1 MANNI
6 KKGHKRNLKDNLNDN
21 NDNDNNSKND
31 ISHKKNKIKIV
42 NKKQLDKK
50 QLDEKKLINKRILSD
65 TSDDET
71 NNKNVENNFE
81 NMLTSLI
88 KDFDP
93 NKNPWCND
101 KNKNIWT
108 SEPIIVKAPFDL
120 FFPKS
125 NLQEENKEK
134 KIEIKTENKTE
145 NKTEIDLACIAGD
158 IKKLDEWLSKNV
170 DSNTFIL
177 KHSDEYTSESL
188 DGASINNKMDI
199 LSWWLENNRKYG
211 LPLKYTEKSLVE
223 ASKLGLINILNW
235 WYDSKLILKYNENAI
250 NNASIKNKIN
260 VLDWWFD
267 KIKEKRIEFKYSQ
280 SAFDKCKLAEKDM
293 LELLKWWKN
302 KFDNHNMIF
311 LYGKEFI
318 DFIVTNNYDE
328 VIKYLIDNKLLTE
341 DDVKKNRLLNPTKRL
356 GLNSLFEMFGNP
368 KKEHS
373 SKFDTSTLPKDIQD
387 HIKEKEEEL
396 NNNMLING
404 KAKEYIDNLVKIPF
418 GKYREEKIF
427 KFITDL
433 IQKLNDKYKTEIKN
447 ESDLIKYFK
456 TNQNTNYYTLYQQFC
471 EYRIKYLE
479 YVDKTL
485 DKCVYGHTQTK
496 KQIKCILAQW
506 LSGGIKKGVVLG
518 IQGPPGV
525 GKTTIIKG
533 ALALCIV
540 DFIDYN
546 LDEDKPKDDKT
557 KENNIWI
564 KIAEESCNVKRPF
577 CFISLGG
584 STNSSTLIGHN
595 ITYHG
600 ATSGDIVKSLKE
612 AKYMNPILY
621 FDELDKIS
629 KTEHGNEISSV
640 LTHITDPAQNEH
652 FTDRYFSEVKIDLS
666 KCIIIFSYNDQTKID
681 RILYDRIQE
690 IKLQAIPLQEKVEIC
705 KNFLI
710 PEILDNMGYN
720 KDNIVLSN
728 NELENIILGYT
739 YEAGVR
745 KIKEK
750 LNEILRNYHLN
761 RLTTNQSITNE
772 VITNDYVD
780 TVLNDHH
787 KILLK
792 KITPKPAI
800 GCIHGMYA
808 TTNGLG
814 DVMLIQVKKM
824 YNKDLLGLHT
834 TGSLEKVITESIQ
847 VARTVAWNLL
857 TDDERKTIETTFVN
871 TGLHVHCPDG
881 STPKDGPSAGT
892 AITTAI
898 YSLLTGKL
906 IKNDVAITGEIDLDG
921 NVTAIGGLDAKLSG
935 AKRAGIKLA
944 LVPTENKRDVEIL
957 LKKNTTLVDNKF
969 KVKFISHV
977 NEVLKIV
984 FKN

>member
-1 MANNI
+1 MANNN
-6 KKGHKRNLKDNLNDN
+6 KKGNKRNFKDNLNY
-21 NDNDNNSKND
+21 DNDLKND
-31 ISHKKNKIKIV
+31 ISHKNKIKIV
-42 NKKQLDKK
+42 NKKQQIDKK
-50 QLDEKKLINKRILSD
+50 ILSD
-65 TSDDET
+65 TSDEEPI
-71 NNKNVENNFE
+71 NKNSENNFE
-81 NMLTSLI
+81 SMLSTLI

-93 NKNPWCND
+93 TKNPWGSD
-101 KNKNIWT
+101 QNKNMWS

-120 FFPKS
+120 FFPKN
-125 NLQEENKEK
+125 NLTTEKEGNKEK
-134 KIEIKTENKTE
+134 DFK
-145 NKTEIDLACIAGD
+145 KTEIDLACLAGD
-158 IKKLDEWLSKNV
+158 IKKLNDWLSKNISS
-170 DSNTFIL
+170 DTFNL
-177 KHSDEYTSESL
+177 KHTDDYTSESL
-188 DGASINNKMDI
+188 DGASVNNRMDV
-199 LSWWLENNRKYG
+199 LSWWLENNRKYA
-211 LPLKYTEKSLVE
+211 LPLKYTEKSINE
-223 ASKLGLINILNW
+223 ASRLGLINILNW
-235 WYDSKLILKYNENAI
+235 WYDSKLLLKYNENAI

-267 KIKEKRIEFKYSQ
+267 KIKEKRVEFKYSQ
-280 SAFDKCKLAEKDM
+280 AAFDKCKLEEKDM
-293 LELLKWWKN
+293 LELLKWWKD
-302 KFDNHNMIF
+302 KFDKHNMVF

-318 DFIVTNNYDE
+318 DFIVSSNYDD
-328 VIKYLIDNKLLTE
+328 VIKYLLENKLLTD
-341 DDVKKNRLLNPTKRL
+341 DDVKKNRPSKRL
-356 GLNSLFEMFGNP
+356 GLNNLFEMFSNP

>member
-1 MANNI
+1 MANNN
-6 KKGHKRNLKDNLNDN
+6 KKGNKRNFKDNLNY
-21 NDNDNNSKND
+21 DNDLKND
-31 ISHKKNKIKIV
+31 ISHKNKIKIV
-42 NKKQLDKK
+42 NKKQQIDKK
-50 QLDEKKLINKRILSD
+50 ILSD
-65 TSDDET
+65 TSDEEPI
-71 NNKNVENNFE
+71 NKNSENNFE
-81 NMLTSLI
+81 SMLSTLI

-93 NKNPWCND
+93 TKNPWGSD
-101 KNKNIWT
+101 QNKNMWS

-120 FFPKS
+120 FFPKN
-125 NLQEENKEK
+125 NLTTEKEGNKEK
-134 KIEIKTENKTE
+134 DFK
-145 NKTEIDLACIAGD
+145 KTEIDLACLAGD
-158 IKKLDEWLSKNV
+158 IKKLNDWLSKNISS
-170 DSNTFIL
+170 DTFNL
-177 KHSDEYTSESL
+177 KHTDDYTSESL
-188 DGASINNKMDI
+188 DGASVNNRMDV
-199 LSWWLENNRKYG
+199 LSWWLENNRKYA
-211 LPLKYTEKSLVE
+211 LPLKYTEKSINE
-223 ASKLGLINILNW
+223 ASRLGLINILNW
-235 WYDSKLILKYNENAI
+235 WYDSKLLLKYNENAI

-267 KIKEKRIEFKYSQ
+267 KIKEKRVEFKYSQ
-280 SAFDKCKLAEKDM
+280 AAFDKCKLEEKDM
-293 LELLKWWKN
+293 LELLKWWKD
-302 KFDNHNMIF
+302 KFDKHNMVF

-318 DFIVTNNYDE
+318 DFIVSSNYDD
-328 VIKYLIDNKLLTE
+328 VIKYLLENKLLTD
-341 DDVKKNRLLNPTKRL
+341 DDVKKNRPSKRL
-356 GLNSLFEMFGNP
+356 GLNNLFEMFSNP

-427 KFITDL
+427 KFINDL
-433 IQKLNDKYKTEIKN
+433 ILKFNNMYKLELKN
-447 ESDLIKYFK
+447 ESDLLEYFK
-456 TNQNTNYYTLYQQFC
+456 TNQNTDYYKLYQQFC

-506 LSGGIKKGVVLG
+506 LSGGIKKGIVIG

-546 LDEDKPKDDKT
+546 LDEDKLIEDKT
-557 KENNIWI
+557 KEDKTKETNKKNKLWI
-564 KIAEESCNVKRPF
+564 KIVEESCNVKRPF

-612 AKYMNPILY
+612 AKCMNPILF

-640 LTHITDPAQNEH
+640 LTHITDPVQNEH

-720 KDNIVLSN
+720 KENIILSN

-750 LNEILRNYHLN
+750 INEILRNYHLN
-761 RLTTNQSITNE
+761 RLITNQTITNE
-772 VITNDYVD
+772 VLTNDYVD
-780 TVLNDHH
+780 NILNNHH

-792 KITPKPAI
+792 KITPKSAI

-906 IKNDVAITGEIDLDG
+906 IKNDIAITGEIDLDG

-957 LKKNTTLVDNKF
+957 LKKNTSLVDNKF

-977 NEVLKIV
+977 NEALKIV
-984 FKN
+984 IKN

>member
-1 MANNI
+1 MANN
-6 KKGHKRNLKDNLNDN
+6 KKGNKRNIKDNLNNDDN
-21 NDNDNNSKND
+21 ILKND
-31 ISHKKNKIKIV
+31 IGQKKNKVKIV
-42 NKKQLDKK
+42 NKKQSINDK
-50 QLDEKKLINKRILSD
+50 NILSD
-65 TSDDET
+65 TSEDESV
-71 NNKNVENNFE
+71 NQNIKNVENNFE
-81 NMLTSLI
+81 NMLSTLI

-93 NKNPWCND
+93 NKNPWGND
-101 KNKNIWT
+101 SSKNIW
-108 SEPIIVKAPFDL
+108 SNEPIIVKAPFDL
-120 FFPKS
+120 FFPKNKS
-125 NLQEENKEK
+125 PDENKEK
-134 KIEIKTENKTE
+134 KTD
-145 NKTEIDLACIAGD
+145 IDLACMAGD
-158 IKKLDEWLSKNV
+158 IKKLDDWLSKNISSDV
-170 DSNTFIL
+170 FNL
-177 KHSDEYTSESL
+177 KQADDYTSESL
-188 DGASINNKMDI
+188 DGASINNRKDV
-199 LSWWLENNRKYG
+199 LNWWLENNKKYG
-211 LPLKYTEKSLVE
+211 LPLKYTEKSMNDS
-223 ASKLGLINILNW
+223 SKLGLIDILNW
-235 WYDSKLILKYNENAI
+235 WYDSKLYLKYNENAI
-250 NNASIKNKIN
+250 NSASIKNKIN
-260 VLDWWFD
+260 VLNWWFD
-267 KIKEKRIEFKYSQ
+267 KIKDKRLEFKYSQ
-280 SAFDKCKLAEKDM
+280 SAFDKCKLMEKDM
-293 LELLKWWKN
+293 LELLKWWKD
-302 KFDNHNMIF
+302 KFDNHKMVF

-318 DFIVTNNYDE
+318 DFIVNSNYDE
-328 VIKYLIDNKLLTE
+328 VIKYLIDNKLLT
-341 DDVKKNRLLNPTKRL
+341 DDDIKKKPSKRI
-356 GLNSLFEMFGNP
+356 GLNNLFEMFGNP

-427 KFITDL
+427 KFINDL
-433 IQKLNDKYKTEIKN
+433 IQKLNNKYKLELKN
-447 ESDLIKYFK
+447 ESDLVEYFK
-456 TNQNTNYYTLYQQFC
+456 NNNNEYYTLYQKFC

-485 DKCVYGHTQTK
+485 DKCVYGHLQTK

-506 LSGGIKKGVVLG
+506 LSGGIKKGIVIG

-546 LDEDKPKDDKT
+546 LEEN
-557 KENNIWI
+557 KENKENKLWI
-564 KIAEESCNVKRPF
+564 MIVEEASNVKRPF

-612 AKYMNPILY
+612 AKYMNPILF

-640 LTHITDPAQNEH
+640 LTHITDPVQNEH

-690 IKLQAIPLQEKVEIC
+690 IKLQAIPLLEKVEIC

-710 PEILDNMGYN
+710 PEILENMGYN
-720 KDNIVLSN
+720 KENIILSN

-761 RLTTNQSITNE
+761 RLVSNQSITNE
-772 VITNDYVD
+772 VLTNDYVD
-780 TVLNDHH
+780 NILNDHH

-792 KITPKPAI
+792 KITPKPAA

-944 LVPTENKRDVEIL
+944 LVPLENKRDVEIL

-977 NEVLKIV
+977 NEALKVV

>member
-1 MANNI
+1 MANN
-6 KKGHKRNLKDNLNDN
+6 KKGNKRNFKDNLNDN
-21 NDNDNNSKND
+21 DNLKND
-31 ISHKKNKIKIV
+31 IGQKKNKVKII
-42 NKKQLDKK
+42 NKKQLIN
-50 QLDEKKLINKRILSD
+50 EKKILSD
-65 TSDDET
+65 TSDDESI
-71 NNKNVENNFE
+71 NKNVENNFE

-93 NKNPWCND
+93 TKNPWGNES
-101 KNKNIWT
+101 NKNIWS

-125 NLQEENKEK
+125 NFQDEKNNDNKQK
-134 KIEIKTENKTE
+134 KTD
-145 NKTEIDLACIAGD
+145 IDLASLSGD
-158 IKKLDEWLSKNV
+158 IKKLEDWLSKNI
-170 DSNTFIL
+170 DSGKFDL
-177 KHSDEYTSESL
+177 KYADDYTTESL
-188 DGASINNKMDI
+188 DGASVNNKMDV
-199 LSWWLENNRKYG
+199 LNWWLENNRKYAV
-211 LPLKYTEKSLVE
+211 PLKYTEKSMVE
-223 ASKLGLINILNW
+223 ASRLGLINILNW
-235 WYDSKLILKYNENAI
+235 WYDSKLLLKYNENAI

-260 VLDWWFD
+260 VLDWWFN

-280 SAFDKCKLAEKDM
+280 SAFDKCKLREKDM
-293 LELLKWWKN
+293 LELLKWWKD

-318 DFIVTNNYDE
+318 DYIVTSNYDE
-328 VIKYLIDNKLLTE
+328 VIKYLLENKLLT
-341 DDVKKNRLLNPTKRL
+341 DDDIKKNKQIPTKRL
-356 GLNSLFEMFGNP
+356 GLNNLFEMFGNP

-373 SKFDTSTLPKDIQD
+373 SKFDTSTLPKDIQE

-427 KFITDL
+427 KFIYEL
-433 IQKLNDKYKTEIKN
+433 IQKLNTNHKLELKN
-447 ESDLIKYFK
+447 ESDLLEYFK
-456 TNQNTNYYTLYQQFC
+456 TNNNTDYYKLYQQFC

-479 YVDKTL
+479 YVDRTL

-506 LSGGIKKGVVLG
+506 LSGGIKKGVVIG

-533 ALALCIV
+533 ALAQCIV

-546 LDEDKPKDDKT
+546 LDEDKPDKL
-557 KENNIWI
+557 WI
-564 KIAEESCNVKRPF
+564 KIVEESCNVKRPF

-720 KDNIVLSN
+720 KENIALSN

-761 RLTTNQSITNE
+761 RLINNQSIANE
-772 VITNDYVD
+772 VLTNDYVD
-780 TVLNDHH
+780 NILNDHH

-871 TGLHVHCPDG
+871 TGLHIHCPDG

-957 LKKNTTLVDNKF
+957 LKKNTTLVDSKF

-977 NEVLKIV
+977 NEALKIII
-984 FKN
+984 KN

>member
-1 MANNI
+1 MANNN
-6 KKGHKRNLKDNLNDN
+6 KKGNKRNFKDNLNDDN
-21 NDNDNNSKND
+21 NDLKNN
-31 ISHKKNKIKIV
+31 ISHKNKIKLV
-42 NKKQLDKK
+42 NKKQLSDKK
-50 QLDEKKLINKRILSD
+50 ILSD
-65 TSDDET
+65 TSDDEP
-71 NNKNVENNFE
+71 NDKNIENNFE
-81 NMLTSLI
+81 NMLSTLI

-93 NKNPWCND
+93 SKNPWN
-101 KNKNIWT
+101 N
-108 SEPIIVKAPFDL
+108 EPIIVKAPFDL
-120 FFPKS
+120 FFPKN
-125 NLQEENKEK
+125 NLQEGSKEK
-134 KIEIKTENKTE
+134 NTESKT
-145 NKTEIDLACIAGD
+145 KTEIDLASFTGD
-158 IKKLDEWLSKNV
+158 IKKLDDWLSKNIESGV
-170 DSNTFIL
+170 FDL
-177 KHSDEYTSESL
+177 KHADDYTTESL
-188 DGASINNKMDI
+188 DSASSNNKIDV
-199 LSWWLENNRKYG
+199 LSWWLDNNRKYA
-211 LPLKYTEKSLVE
+211 LPLKYTERTMND
-223 ASKLGLINILNW
+223 ASKFGLINILNW
-235 WYDSKLILKYNENAI
+235 WYDSKLPLKYNENAI

-280 SAFDKCKLAEKDM
+280 YAFDKCKLTEKDM
-293 LELLKWWKN
+293 LELLKWWKD
-302 KFDNHNMIF
+302 KFDNHNMVF

-318 DFIVTNNYDE
+318 DYIVNCNYDA
-328 VIKYLIDNKLLTE
+328 VIKYLIDNKLLTD
-341 DDVKKNRLLNPTKRL
+341 DDVKKNKSIPTKRL
-356 GLNSLFEMFGNP
+356 GLNNLFEMFSNP

-427 KFITDL
+427 KFINEL
-433 IQKLNDKYKTEIKN
+433 IQKLNDKYKTELKN
-447 ESDLIKYFK
+447 ESDLVEYFK
-456 TNQNTNYYTLYQQFC
+456 TNQNTDYYKLYQQFC

-506 LSGGIKKGVVLG
+506 LSGGIKKGVVIG

-546 LDEDKPKDDKT
+546 LDDDPDKL
-557 KENNIWI
+557 WI
-564 KIAEESCNVKRPF
+564 KIVEETYNVKRPF

-761 RLTTNQSITNE
+761 RLIANKTITNE
-772 VITNDYVD
+772 VLTNDYVD

-957 LKKNTTLVDNKF
+957 LKKNTTLVDSKF
-969 KVKFISHV
+969 KVKFISHI

>member
-1 MANNI
+1 MANNN
-6 KKGHKRNLKDNLNDN
+6 KKGNKRNFKENLDN
-21 NDNDNNSKND
+21 NDNLKND
-31 ISHKKNKIKIV
+31 ISQKKNKIKIV
-42 NKKQLDKK
+42 NKKQLVDKT
-50 QLDEKKLINKRILSD
+50 ILSD
-65 TSDDET
+65 TSDDEP

-81 NMLTSLI
+81 NMLSSLI

-93 NKNPWCND
+93 TKNPWGEN
-101 KNKNIWT
+101 NKNMWS

-125 NLQEENKEK
+125 NLTNENKEK
-134 KIEIKTENKTE
+134 EENKKKDVK
-145 NKTEIDLACIAGD
+145 KTEIDLASFAGD
-158 IKKLDEWLSKNV
+158 IQKLDEWLSKYV
-170 DSNTFIL
+170 ESGSFDL
-177 KHSDEYTSESL
+177 KQADDYTSESL
-188 DGASINNKMDI
+188 DCASFNNKMDV

-211 LPLKYTEKSLVE
+211 LPLKYTERSMND
-223 ASKLGLINILNW
+223 ASRLGLINILNW
-235 WYDSKLILKYNENAI
+235 WYDSKLLLKYNENAI

-267 KIKEKRIEFKYSQ
+267 KIKEKRVEFKYSQ

-293 LELLKWWKN
+293 LELLKWWKD
-302 KFDNHNMIF
+302 KFDNHKMIF

-318 DFIVTNNYDE
+318 DFIVTNNYDQ
-328 VIKYLIDNKLLTE
+328 VIKYLLDNKLLT
-341 DDVKKNRLLNPTKRL
+341 DDDIKKNKQIPTKRL
-356 GLNSLFEMFGNP
+356 GLNNLFEMFGNP

-427 KFITDL
+427 KFIIDL
-433 IQKLNDKYKTEIKN
+433 ILKINNKYKLELKN
-447 ESDLIKYFK
+447 ESDLLEYFK
-456 TNQNTNYYTLYQQFC
+456 TNQNTDYFKLYQQFC

-506 LSGGIKKGVVLG
+506 LSGGIKKGVVIG

-546 LDEDKPKDDKT
+546 LDEEKTEDKTENNESKENKT
-557 KENNIWI
+557 KENKQDKLWI
-564 KIAEESCNVKRPF
+564 KIVEESSNVKRPF

-640 LTHITDPAQNEH
+640 LTHITDPAKNEH

-690 IKLQAIPLQEKVEIC
+690 IKLQAIPLLEKVEIC
-705 KNFLI
+705 KNFII
-710 PEILDNMGYN
+710 PEILENMGYN
-720 KDNIVLSN
+720 KENIVLSN

-761 RLTTNQSITNE
+761 RLINNQSIANE
-772 VITNDYVD
+772 VLTNDYVD
-780 TVLNDHH
+780 NILNDHH

-792 KITPKPAI
+792 KITQKPAI

-857 TDDERKTIETTFVN
+857 TDDERKIIETTFVN

-977 NEVLKIV
+977 NEALKIV
-984 FKN
+984 IKN

>member
-1 MANNI
+1 MSNNI
-6 KKGHKRNLKDNLNDN
+6 KKGNKRNFKDKLSEEKTDN
-21 NDNDNNSKND
+21 ITTED
-31 ISHKKNKIKIV
+31 ISHKKNKVKIV
-42 NKKQLDKK
+42 NKKPLIDKK
-50 QLDEKKLINKRILSD
+50 ILSD
-65 TSDDET
+65 TSDDD
-71 NNKNVENNFE
+71 NIKNVENNFE

-93 NKNPWCND
+93 TKNPWHN
-101 KNKNIWT
+101 
-108 SEPIIVKAPFDL
+108 EPIIVKAPFDL
-120 FFPKS
+120 FFPKNNS
-125 NLQEENKEK
+125 LAENKEK
-134 KIEIKTENKTE
+134 IEK
-145 NKTEIDLACIAGD
+145 KTEIDLACLEGD
-158 IKKLDEWLSKNV
+158 IKKLDDWLSKNISSGSFNIKKT
-170 DSNTFIL
+170 D
-177 KHSDEYTSESL
+177 DYTSESL
-188 DGASINNKMDI
+188 DGASVNNKMDV
-199 LSWWLENNRKYG
+199 LDWWLENNRKYG
-211 LPLKYTEKSLVE
+211 LLLKYTEKSMND
-223 ASKLGLINILNW
+223 ASRLGLINILNW
-235 WYDSKLILKYNENAI
+235 WYDSKLYLKYTENAI

-280 SAFDKCKLAEKDM
+280 TAFDKCKLVEKDM
-293 LELLKWWKN
+293 LELLKWWKD
-302 KFDNHNMIF
+302 KFDNHKMIF

-318 DFIVTNNYDE
+318 DFIVNGNYDE
-328 VIKYLIDNKLLTE
+328 VIKYLLDNKLLT
-341 DDVKKNRLLNPTKRL
+341 DDDIKKKPSKRL
-356 GLNSLFEMFGNP
+356 GLNNLFEMFGNP
-368 KKEHS
+368 KKENS
-373 SKFDTSTLPKDIQD
+373 SKVDTSTLPKDIQD

-427 KFITDL
+427 KFINDL
-433 IQKLNDKYKTEIKN
+433 IQKLNDKNKLQLKN
-447 ESDLIKYFK
+447 ESDWLEYFK
-456 TNQNTNYYTLYQQFC
+456 INNNNNEYFDIYQTFC

-485 DKCVYGHTQTK
+485 DKCVYGHLQTK

-506 LSGGIKKGVVLG
+506 LSGGIKKGVVIG

-546 LDEDKPKDDKT
+546 LDDTNENKPN
-557 KENNIWI
+557 ENKPNENKPNENKPNEQSIWI
-564 KIAEESCNVKRPF
+564 KIIESNNNTKRPF

-612 AKYMNPILY
+612 AKCMNPILF

-640 LTHITDPAQNEH
+640 LTHITDPVQNEH

-710 PEILDNMGYN
+710 PEILENMGYN
-720 KDNIVLSN
+720 NNNIILSN

-750 LNEILRNYHLN
+750 INEILRNYHLN
-761 RLTTNQSITNE
+761 RLITNQTITNE
-772 VITNDYVD
+772 VLNNDYVD

-808 TTNGLG
+808 TTSGLG

-944 LVPTENKRDVEIL
+944 LVPLENKRDVEIL

>member
-1 MANNI
+1 MANNNN
-6 KKGHKRNLKDNLNDN
+6 KGNKRNFKDKLNDEKPNNTTN
-21 NDNDNNSKND
+21 NDTTNNNTTNNNIINED
-31 ISHKKNKIKIV
+31 ISHNKNKVRIV
-42 NKKQLDKK
+42 NKKQLADKK
-50 QLDEKKLINKRILSD
+50 QLVDKKQLSE
-65 TSDDET
+65 TSDDE
-71 NNKNVENNFE
+71 NDNIKNVENNFE
-81 NMLTSLI
+81 NMLSTLI

-93 NKNPWCND
+93 NKNPWQ
-101 KNKNIWT
+101 
-108 SEPIIVKAPFDL
+108 SEPIIIKAPFDL
-120 FFPKS
+120 FFPKN
-125 NLQEENKEK
+125 NLLDENKEK
-134 KIEIKTENKTE
+134 KIIT
-145 NKTEIDLACIAGD
+145 TEIDLACLTGD
-158 IKKLDEWLSKNV
+158 IKKLDSWLLKNV
-170 DSNTFIL
+170 SFGIFNL
-177 KHSDEYTSESL
+177 KQADDYTTESL
-188 DGASINNKMDI
+188 DGASINNRKDV
-199 LSWWLENNRKYG
+199 LNWWLDNNKKYA
-211 LPLKYTEKSLVE
+211 LPLKYTEKSINE
-223 ASKLGLINILNW
+223 ASKLGLIDILNW
-235 WYDSKLILKYNENAI
+235 WYDSKLYLKYTESAI

-267 KIKEKRIEFKYSQ
+267 KIKDKRLEFKYSQ
-280 SAFDKCKLAEKDM
+280 VAFDKCKLEEKDM
-293 LELLKWWKN
+293 LELLKWWKD
-302 KFDNHNMIF
+302 KFDNHKMVF

-318 DFIVTNNYDE
+318 DFIVISNYNE
-328 VIKYLIDNKLLTE
+328 VIKFLTDSKLLGEE
-341 DDVKKNRLLNPTKRL
+341 DLKKKPNKRI
-356 GLNSLFEMFGNP
+356 GLNNLFEMFSNP
-368 KKEHS
+368 KKNENS

-427 KFITDL
+427 KFINDL
-433 IQKLNDKYKTEIKN
+433 IQTINNKNKLQLKN
-447 ESDLIKYFK
+447 ESDLLEYFK
-456 TNQNTNYYTLYQQFC
+456 TNNNNEYFDIYQKFSEC
-471 EYRIKYLE
+471 RIKYLE

-485 DKCVYGHTQTK
+485 DKCVYGHLQTK

-506 LSGGIKKGVVLG
+506 LSGGIKKGVVIG

-546 LDEDKPKDDKT
+546 LDDTNESKPN
-557 KENNIWI
+557 ENKPNKQNIWI
-564 KIAEESCNVKRPF
+564 KIIDESINSKRPF

-612 AKYMNPILY
+612 AKCMNPILF

-640 LTHITDPAQNEH
+640 LTHITDPVQNEH

-710 PEILDNMGYN
+710 PEILENMGYN
-720 KDNIVLSN
+720 KNDIILKDNEI
-728 NELENIILGYT
+728 ENIILGYT

-750 LNEILRNYHLN
+750 INEILRNYHLN
-761 RLTTNQSITNE
+761 RLIDNKSITNE
-772 VITNDYVD
+772 VLNNDYVD
-780 TVLNDHH
+780 NILNDHH

-792 KITPKPAI
+792 KITTKPAS

-808 TTNGLG
+808 TTSGLG

-957 LKKNTTLVDNKF
+957 LKKNTSLVDSKF

>member
-1 MANNI
+1 MANNN
-6 KKGHKRNLKDNLNDN
+6 KKGNKRNFKDNLNYDN
-21 NDNDNNSKND
+21 NDLKND
-31 ISHKKNKIKIV
+31 ISHKNKIKIV
-42 NKKQLDKK
+42 NKKQIIDKK
-50 QLDEKKLINKRILSD
+50 ILSD
-65 TSDDET
+65 TSDEEPI
-71 NNKNVENNFE
+71 NKNSENNFE
-81 NMLTSLI
+81 SMLSTLI

-93 NKNPWCND
+93 TKNTWGSDQNKNMWS
-101 KNKNIWT
+101 

-125 NLQEENKEK
+125 NLTTEKEGNKEK
-134 KIEIKTENKTE
+134 DFK
-145 NKTEIDLACIAGD
+145 KTEIDLACLAGD
-158 IKKLDEWLSKNV
+158 IKKLNDWLSKNISS
-170 DSNTFIL
+170 DTFDL
-177 KHSDEYTSESL
+177 KHTDDYTSESL
-188 DGASINNKMDI
+188 DGASVNNRMDV
-199 LSWWLENNRKYG
+199 LSWWLENNRKYA
-211 LPLKYTEKSLVE
+211 LPLKYTEKSINE
-223 ASKLGLINILNW
+223 ASRLGLINILNW
-235 WYDSKLILKYNENAI
+235 WYDSKLLLKYNENAI

-260 VLDWWFD
+260 VLDWWFN
-267 KIKEKRIEFKYSQ
+267 KIKEKRVEFKYSQ
-280 SAFDKCKLAEKDM
+280 AAFDKCKLEEKDM

-302 KFDNHNMIF
+302 NFDKHNMVF

-318 DFIVTNNYDE
+318 DFIVSNNYDD
-328 VIKYLIDNKLLTE
+328 VIKYLLENKLLTD
-341 DDVKKNRLLNPTKRL
+341 DDVKKNKPSKRL
-356 GLNSLFEMFGNP
+356 GLNNLFEMFSNP

-427 KFITDL
+427 KFIIDL
-433 IQKLNDKYKTEIKN
+433 NKTLNNKYKLELKN
-447 ESDLIKYFK
+447 ESDLIEYFK
-456 TNQNTNYYTLYQQFC
+456 TNQNINYYTLYQQFC

-557 KENNIWI
+557 KENNLWI

-761 RLTTNQSITNE
+761 RLTKNQSITNE
-772 VITNDYVD
+772 ILTNDYVD
-780 TVLNDHH
+780 TALNDHH

-906 IKNDVAITGEIDLDG
+906 IKNDIAITGEIDLDG

-957 LKKNTTLVDNKF
+957 LKKNTTLVDSKF

>member
-1 MANNI
+1 MANNN
-6 KKGHKRNLKDNLNDN
+6 KKGNKRTFKDNLNDN
-21 NDNDNNSKND
+21 NDNLKND
-31 ISHKKNKIKIV
+31 ISQKKNKVKIV
-42 NKKQLDKK
+42 NKKQLV
-50 QLDEKKLINKRILSD
+50 EKKILSD
-65 TSDDET
+65 TSDDEST
-71 NNKNVENNFE
+71 HKNIENNFE

-93 NKNPWCND
+93 TKNPWGNESNKNPWGNES
-101 KNKNIWT
+101 NKNIWNG
-108 SEPIIVKAPFDL
+108 EPIIVKAPFDL

-125 NLQEENKEK
+125 SLQEEKKDEK
-134 KIEIKTENKTE
+134 KIIKTD
-145 NKTEIDLACIAGD
+145 IDLASFAGD
-158 IKKLDEWLSKNV
+158 IKKLDNWLSKNI
-170 DSNTFIL
+170 DSGSFDL
-177 KHSDEYTSESL
+177 KHADDYTSEAL
-188 DGASINNKMDI
+188 DGASFNNKIDV

-211 LPLKYTEKSLVE
+211 LPLKYTERTMID
-223 ASKLGLINILNW
+223 ASRLGLINILNW
-235 WYDSKLILKYNENAI
+235 WYDSKLFLKYNENAI
-250 NNASIKNKIN
+250 NNASINNKIN

-293 LELLKWWKN
+293 LELLKWWKD
-302 KFDNHNMIF
+302 KFDNHNMLF

-318 DFIVTNNYDE
+318 DFIVYNNYDE
-328 VIKYLIDNKLLTE
+328 VIKYLIENKLLTD
-341 DDVKKNRLLNPTKRL
+341 DDVKKRPIKRL
-356 GLNSLFEMFGNP
+356 GLNNLFEMFGNP

-427 KFITDL
+427 KFINEL
-433 IQKLNDKYKTEIKN
+433 IQKLNTKYKLELKN
-447 ESDLIKYFK
+447 ESDLLEYFK
-456 TNQNTNYYTLYQQFC
+456 NNNNTDYYTLYQQFC

-506 LSGGIKKGVVLG
+506 LSGGIKKGVVIG

-546 LDEDKPKDDKT
+546 LDEDKS
-557 KENNIWI
+557 KEDNQNKLWI
-564 KIAEESCNVKRPF
+564 KIIEESCNVKRPF

-666 KCIIIFSYNDQTKID
+666 KCIIIFSYNDSTKID

-690 IKLQAIPLQEKVEIC
+690 IKLQAIPLLEKVEIC

-720 KDNIVLSN
+720 KENIVLSN

-761 RLTTNQSITNE
+761 RLINNQSIANE
-772 VITNDYVD
+772 VLTNDYVD
-780 TVLNDHH
+780 NILNDHH

-857 TDDERKTIETTFVN
+857 TDDERKTIETSFVN
-871 TGLHVHCPDG
+871 TGLHIHCPDG

-944 LVPTENKRDVEIL
+944 LVPLENKRDVEIL
-957 LKKNTTLVDNKF
+957 LKKNTTLIDSKF

-977 NEVLKIV
+977 NEALKIV
-984 FKN
+984 IKH

>member
-1 MANNI
+1 MANNN
-6 KKGHKRNLKDNLNDN
+6 KGNKRNFKDNLNDN
-21 NDNDNNSKND
+21 NDNSKND
-31 ISHKKNKIKIV
+31 ISLKKNKIKIT
-42 NKKQLDKK
+42 NKKQLIDKK
-50 QLDEKKLINKRILSD
+50 ILSD
-65 TSDDET
+65 TSDDEIT
-71 NNKNVENNFE
+71 NKNVENNFE

-93 NKNPWCND
+93 TKNPWGEN
-101 KNKNIWT
+101 NKNIWS

-120 FFPKS
+120 FFPKN
-125 NLQEENKEK
+125 NLQDEKKDENKPK
-134 KIEIKTENKTE
+134 KTDV
-145 NKTEIDLACIAGD
+145 DLASLDGD
-158 IKKLDEWLSKNV
+158 IKKLEDWLSKNIDSGAFDLKNV
-170 DSNTFIL
+170 D
-177 KHSDEYTSESL
+177 DYTSESL
-188 DGASINNKMDI
+188 DGASVNNRMDV
-199 LSWWLENNRKYG
+199 LSWWLESNRKYSV
-211 LPLKYTEKSLVE
+211 PLKYTEKSIVE
-223 ASKLGLINILNW
+223 ASRLGLINILNW
-235 WYDSKLILKYNENAI
+235 WYDSKLTLKYNENAI

-267 KIKEKRIEFKYSQ
+267 KIKEKRVEFKYSQ

-293 LELLKWWKN
+293 LKLLKWWKD

-328 VIKYLIDNKLLTE
+328 VIKYLLENQLLT
-341 DDVKKNRLLNPTKRL
+341 DDDIKKNKQIPTKRL
-356 GLNSLFEMFGNP
+356 GLNNLFEMFGNP

-373 SKFDTSTLPKDIQD
+373 YKFDTSTLPKDIQD

-427 KFITDL
+427 KFINEL
-433 IQKLNDKYKTEIKN
+433 IQQLNTKYKLELKN
-447 ESDLIKYFK
+447 ESDLLEYFK
-456 TNQNTNYYTLYQQFC
+456 TNNNTDYYTLYQQFC
-471 EYRIKYLE
+471 GYRIKYLE
-479 YVDKTL
+479 YVDRTL

-506 LSGGIKKGVVLG
+506 LSGGIKKGVVIG

-546 LDEDKPKDDKT
+546 LDEDKPDKL
-557 KENNIWI
+557 WI
-564 KIAEESCNVKRPF
+564 KIIEESCNVKRPF

-690 IKLQAIPLQEKVEIC
+690 IKLQAIPLLEKVEIC

-720 KDNIVLSN
+720 KENIVLLN

-761 RLTTNQSITNE
+761 RLVSNKSITNE
-772 VITNDYVD
+772 VLTNDYVD
-780 TVLNDHH
+780 NILNDHH

-792 KITPKPAI
+792 KITPKPAV

-857 TDDERKTIETTFVN
+857 TDDKRKTIETTFVN
-871 TGLHVHCPDG
+871 TGLHIHCPDG

-898 YSLLTGKL
+898 YSLLTGKF

-944 LVPTENKRDVEIL
+944 LVPSENKRDVEIL

-977 NEVLKIV
+977 NEALKIV
-984 FKN
+984 IKN

>member
-1 MANNI
+1 MANNN
-6 KKGHKRNLKDNLNDN
+6 KGNKRNFKDNLNDN
-21 NDNDNNSKND
+21 NDNSKND
-31 ISHKKNKIKIV
+31 ISLKKNKIKIT
-42 NKKQLDKK
+42 NKKQLIDKK
-50 QLDEKKLINKRILSD
+50 ILSD
-65 TSDDET
+65 TSDDEIT
-71 NNKNVENNFE
+71 NKNVENNFE

-93 NKNPWCND
+93 TKNPWGEN
-101 KNKNIWT
+101 NKNIWS

-120 FFPKS
+120 FFPKN
-125 NLQEENKEK
+125 NLQDEKKDENKPK
-134 KIEIKTENKTE
+134 KTDV
-145 NKTEIDLACIAGD
+145 DLASLDGD
-158 IKKLDEWLSKNV
+158 IKKLEDWLSKNIDSGAFDLKNV
-170 DSNTFIL
+170 D
-177 KHSDEYTSESL
+177 DYTSESL
-188 DGASINNKMDI
+188 DGASVNNRMDV
-199 LSWWLENNRKYG
+199 LSWWLESNRKYSV
-211 LPLKYTEKSLVE
+211 PLKYTEKSIVE
-223 ASKLGLINILNW
+223 ASRLGLINILNW
-235 WYDSKLILKYNENAI
+235 WYDSKLTLKYNENAI

-267 KIKEKRIEFKYSQ
+267 KIKEKRVEFKYSQ

-293 LELLKWWKN
+293 LKLLKWWKD

-328 VIKYLIDNKLLTE
+328 VIKYLLENQLLT
-341 DDVKKNRLLNPTKRL
+341 DDDIKKNKQIPTKRL
-356 GLNSLFEMFGNP
+356 GLNNLFEMFGNP

-373 SKFDTSTLPKDIQD
+373 YKFDTSTLPKDIQD

-427 KFITDL
+427 KFINEL
-433 IQKLNDKYKTEIKN
+433 IQQLNTKYKLELKN
-447 ESDLIKYFK
+447 ESDLLEYFK
-456 TNQNTNYYTLYQQFC
+456 TNNNTDYYTLYQQFC
-471 EYRIKYLE
+471 GYRIKYLE
-479 YVDKTL
+479 YVDRTL

-506 LSGGIKKGVVLG
+506 LSGGIKKGVVIG

-546 LDEDKPKDDKT
+546 LDEDKPDKL
-557 KENNIWI
+557 WI
-564 KIAEESCNVKRPF
+564 KIIEESCNVKRPF

-690 IKLQAIPLQEKVEIC
+690 IKLQAIPLLEKVEIC

-720 KDNIVLSN
+720 KENIVLLN

-761 RLTTNQSITNE
+761 RLVSNKSITNE
-772 VITNDYVD
+772 VLTNDYVD
-780 TVLNDHH
+780 NILNYHH

-792 KITPKPAI
+792 KITPKPAV

-857 TDDERKTIETTFVN
+857 TDDKRKTIETTFVN
-871 TGLHVHCPDG
+871 TGLHIHCPDG

-898 YSLLTGKL
+898 YSLLTGKF

-944 LVPTENKRDVEIL
+944 LVPSENKRDVEIL

-977 NEVLKIV
+977 NEALKIV
-984 FKN
+984 IKN

>member
-1 MANNI
+1 MANNN
-6 KKGHKRNLKDNLNDN
+6 KKGNKRNFKENLDE
-21 NDNDNNSKND
+21 ND
-31 ISHKKNKIKIV
+31 ISKKNKVKTL
-42 NKKQLDKK
+42 NKKQLVNN
-50 QLDEKKLINKRILSD
+50 NKILSD
-65 TSDDET
+65 TSDDEPT
-71 NNKNVENNFE
+71 HKNIENNFE
-81 NMLTSLI
+81 NMLSSLI

-93 NKNPWCND
+93 NKNPWEN
-101 KNKNIWT
+101 
-108 SEPIIVKAPFDL
+108 EPIIVKAPFDL
-120 FFPKS
+120 FFPK
-125 NLQEENKEK
+125 NLEVCKRDENKLK
-134 KIEIKTENKTE
+134 
-145 NKTEIDLACIAGD
+145 KTEIDLASIAGE
-158 IKKLDEWLSKNV
+158 IKKLDEWLSKNIV
-170 DSNTFIL
+170 FGIFDL
-177 KHSDEYTSESL
+177 KHADDYTSESL
-188 DGASINNKMDI
+188 DGASVNNNI
-199 LSWWLENNRKYG
+199 EVLSWWLESNRKYSV
-211 LPLKYTEKSLVE
+211 PLKYTEKSMVE
-223 ASKLGLINILNW
+223 ASRLGLINILNW
-235 WYDSKLILKYNENAI
+235 WYDSKLLLKYNENAI
-250 NNASIKNKIN
+250 NNATIRNKIN

-280 SAFDKCKLAEKDM
+280 TAFDKCKLVEKDM
-293 LELLKWWKN
+293 LEILKWWKD
-302 KFDNHNMIF
+302 KFENHKMIF

-318 DFIVTNNYDE
+318 DFIVSSNYDE
-328 VIKYLIDNKLLTE
+328 VIKFLIDNKLLT
-341 DDVKKNRLLNPTKRL
+341 DDDIKKRPAKRL
-356 GLNSLFEMFGNP
+356 GLNNLFEIFGNP

-373 SKFDTSTLPKDIQD
+373 TKFDTSNLPKDIQD

-427 KFITDL
+427 KFINDL
-433 IQKLNDKYKTEIKN
+433 IQKLNAMHKIELKN
-447 ESDLIKYFK
+447 ESDLLEYFK
-456 TNQNTNYYTLYQQFC
+456 TNNTDYYNLYQQFC
-471 EYRIKYLE
+471 DYRIKYLE

-485 DKCVYGHTQTK
+485 DKCVYGHIQTK

-506 LSGGIKKGVVLG
+506 LSGGIKKGVVIG

-533 ALALCIV
+533 ALANCIV

-546 LDEDKPKDDKT
+546 LDEDK
-557 KENNIWI
+557 KEKIWI
-564 KIAEESCNVKRPF
+564 KIIDESTNIKRPF

-584 STNSSTLIGHN
+584 
-595 ITYHG
+595 G

-666 KCIIIFSYNDQTKID
+666 KCIIVFSYNDQTKID

-690 IKLQAIPLQEKVEIC
+690 IKLSAIPLLEKLEIC

-720 KDNIVLSN
+720 KENIVLSN

-761 RLTTNQSITNE
+761 RLVSNQTITNE
-772 VITNDYVD
+772 VLSNDYVD
-780 TVLNDHH
+780 NILNDHH

-871 TGLHVHCPDG
+871 TGLHIHCPDG

-957 LKKNTTLVDNKF
+957 LKKNTTLVDGKF

-977 NEVLKIV
+977 NEALKIV
-984 FKN
+984 IRN

>member
-1 MANNI
+1 MANNN
-6 KKGHKRNLKDNLNDN
+6 KKGNKRNFKDNFNDN
-21 NDNDNNSKND
+21 NDILKND
-31 ISHKKNKIKIV
+31 ISQKKNKIKII
-42 NKKQLDKK
+42 NKNKLEDKQLV
-50 QLDEKKLINKRILSD
+50 EKKILSD
-65 TSDDET
+65 TSDDEPIH
-71 NNKNVENNFE
+71 KNVENNFE
-81 NMLTSLI
+81 NMLSSLI

-93 NKNPWCND
+93 TKNPWGNEQ
-101 KNKNIWT
+101 NKNIWS

-125 NLQEENKEK
+125 NLHDTKNDENKLK
-134 KIEIKTENKTE
+134 
-145 NKTEIDLACIAGD
+145 KTEIDLASMEGNIN
-158 IKKLDEWLSKNV
+158 KLECWMAKNIEAEKF
-170 DSNTFIL
+170 DL
-177 KHSDEYTSESL
+177 RHSDDYTSESL
-188 DGASINNKMDI
+188 DGASINNKMDV
-199 LSWWLENNRKYG
+199 LNWWLECNRKYAV
-211 LPLKYTEKSLVE
+211 PLKYTEKSMVE
-223 ASKLGLINILNW
+223 ASRLGLINILNW
-235 WYDSKLILKYNENAI
+235 WYDSKLLLKYNENAI
-250 NNASIKNKIN
+250 NIASYKNKIN

-280 SAFDKCKLAEKDM
+280 SAFDKCKLPEKDM
-293 LELLKWWKN
+293 LELLKWWKD

-318 DFIVTNNYDE
+318 DFIVTSNYDE
-328 VIKYLIDNKLLTE
+328 VIKFLLENKLLT
-341 DDVKKNRLLNPTKRL
+341 DDDIKKNKQIPTKRL
-356 GLNSLFEMFGNP
+356 GLNNLFEMFSNP

-427 KFITDL
+427 KFIYEL
-433 IQKLNDKYKTEIKN
+433 IQKLNTKYKLELKN
-447 ESDLIKYFK
+447 ESDLLEYFK
-456 TNQNTNYYTLYQQFC
+456 TNNNTDYYKLYQQFC
-471 EYRIKYLE
+471 EFRIKYLE

-485 DKCVYGHTQTK
+485 DKCVYGHLPTK

-506 LSGGIKKGVVLG
+506 LSGGIKKGVVIG

-546 LDEDKPKDDKT
+546 LDEDKPDKL
-557 KENNIWI
+557 WI
-564 KIAEESCNVKRPF
+564 KIIEESCNVKRPF

-690 IKLQAIPLQEKVEIC
+690 IKLQAIPLLEKVEIC

-720 KDNIVLSN
+720 KENIVLSN

-761 RLTTNQSITNE
+761 RLINNQSIANE
-772 VITNDYVD
+772 VLTNDYVD
-780 TVLNDHH
+780 NILNDHH

-857 TDDERKTIETTFVN
+857 TDDERKTIETSFVN
-871 TGLHVHCPDG
+871 TGLHIHCPDG

-944 LVPTENKRDVEIL
+944 LVPLENKRDVEIL
-957 LKKNTTLVDNKF
+957 LKKNTTLVDSKF

>member
-1 MANNI
+1 MANNN
-6 KKGHKRNLKDNLNDN
+6 KKGNKRNFKDNLNDN
-21 NDNDNNSKND
+21 DNSKND
-31 ISHKKNKIKIV
+31 ISLKKNKIKIT
-42 NKKQLDKK
+42 NKKQL
-50 QLDEKKLINKRILSD
+50 INDKRILSD
-65 TSDDET
+65 TSDDEPT
-71 NNKNVENNFE
+71 NKNLENNFE

-93 NKNPWCND
+93 TKNPWGEN
-101 KNKNIWT
+101 NKNIWS

-120 FFPKS
+120 FFPKN
-125 NLQEENKEK
+125 NLQDDKKDENKIK
-134 KIEIKTENKTE
+134 KTEV
-145 NKTEIDLACIAGD
+145 DLASLAGD
-158 IKKLDEWLSKNV
+158 IKKLDEWLSKNIV
-170 DSNTFIL
+170 FGIFDL
-177 KHSDEYTSESL
+177 KHADDYTSESL
-188 DGASINNKMDI
+188 DGASVNNNI
-199 LSWWLENNRKYG
+199 EVLSWWLESNRKYSV
-211 LPLKYTEKSLVE
+211 PLKYTEKSMTE
-223 ASKLGLINILNW
+223 ASRLGLINILNW
-235 WYDSKLILKYNENAI
+235 WYDSKLLLKYNENAI
-250 NNASIKNKIN
+250 NNATIKNKIN

-280 SAFDKCKLAEKDM
+280 TAFDKCKLVEKDM
-293 LELLKWWKN
+293 LEILKWWKD
-302 KFDNHNMIF
+302 KFENHKMIF

-318 DFIVTNNYDE
+318 DFIVSSNYDE
-328 VIKYLIDNKLLTE
+328 VIKFLIDNKLLT
-341 DDVKKNRLLNPTKRL
+341 DDDIKKNKQIPCKRL
-356 GLNSLFEMFGNP
+356 GLNNLFEMFGNP

-373 SKFDTSTLPKDIQD
+373 SRFDTSTLPKDIQD

-427 KFITDL
+427 KFINEL
-433 IQKLNDKYKTEIKN
+433 IQKINTKYKLELKN
-447 ESDLIKYFK
+447 ESDLLEYFK
-456 TNQNTNYYTLYQQFC
+456 TNNNTDYYTLYQQFC
-471 EYRIKYLE
+471 GYRIKYLE

-506 LSGGIKKGVVLG
+506 LSGGIKKGVVIG

-533 ALALCIV
+533 ALAVCIV

-546 LDEDKPKDDKT
+546 LDEDKPIEDKT
-557 KENNIWI
+557 KEDNQNKLWI
-564 KIAEESCNVKRPF
+564 KIVDESCNVKRPF

-652 FTDRYFSEVKIDLS
+652 FSDRYFSEVKIDLS

-690 IKLQAIPLQEKVEIC
+690 IKLSAIPLLEKVEIC

-720 KDNIVLSN
+720 KENIVLSN

-750 LNEILRNYHLN
+750 LNEVLRNYHLN
-761 RLTTNQSITNE
+761 RLINNQSIANE
-772 VITNDYVD
+772 VLTNDYVD
-780 TVLNDHH
+780 NILNDHH

-871 TGLHVHCPDG
+871 TGLHIHCPDG

-898 YSLLTGKL
+898 YSLLTGKF

-957 LKKNTTLVDNKF
+957 LKKNTTLVDGKF